1 MSMFLFALVLVNPFG
16 FASPSL
22 APNASASLGPNVS
35 VQYRQNQYQNH
46 HAMNQPYRHRRNS
59 RNIGHAYSHA
69 GNSAGRGGKLFGK
82 NISRAKPLKA
92 GKEFGRGMGGFG
104 KGIGKG
110 TGLTGRK
117 AGMTTKRAVTP

>member
-1 MSMFLFALVLVNPFG
+1 MSMFLFALVLANPFG

-22 APNASASLGPNVS
+22 GPNVTNVT
-35 VQYRQNQYQNH
+35 VQNRQNQYQNH
-46 HAMNQPYRHRRNS
+46 HAMYESYRRRRNS
-59 RNIGHAYSHA
+59 RSIGHAYSHA

-82 NISRAKPLKA
+82 NIARAKPLKA

-110 TGLTGRK
+110 TGLTGKK
-117 AGMTTKRAVTP
+117 AGMTTKRTVTP